1 MNNLELIFTD
11 VDDFCQAFL
20 PAWKNHLIE
29 TGERQR
35 IRPSKLSESE
45 IMTIVIAF
53 HRSGYRNFKTFYIKH
68 VSIYWRAYFPQLVS
82 YTRMLKLMQSILVPL
97 CSYMNHR
104 KAKPTGIAF
113 VDATKIQVCHQL
125 RIPRH
130 KVFSNSAA
138 RGKGTMGWFY
148 GFKLH
153 LIINDE
159 GGILAVKITA
169 GHVDDR
175 NPIAE
180 MTQDLWGD
188 LYGDKGYI
196 SKKLTE
202 ELADN
207 DINFVTGVR
216 KNMKAKVMK
225 VWDKLMLRKRFIIE
239 TVFDQLKNIS
249 QIEHSR
255 HRCCISFMVN
265 MMAGLIAYTF
275 QDKLPS
281 IKVTRLDKES
291 LIQI

>member
-1 MNNLELIFTD
+1 
-11 VDDFCQAFL
+11 
-20 PAWKNHLIE
+20 
-29 TGERQR
+29 
-35 IRPSKLSESE
+35 
-45 IMTIVIAF
+45 
-53 HRSGYRNFKTFYIKH
+53 
-68 VSIYWRAYFPQLVS
+68 
-82 YTRMLKLMQSILVPL
+82 
-97 CSYMNHR
+97 
-104 KAKPTGIAF
+104 
-113 VDATKIQVCHQL
+113 
-125 RIPRH
+125 
-130 KVFSNSAA
+130 
-138 RGKGTMGWFY
+138 MGWFY

-216 KNMKAKVMK
+216 KNMKTKVMK

>member
-1 MNNLELIFTD
+1 MMR
-11 VDDFCQAFL
+11 V
-20 PAWKNHLIE
+20 
-29 TGERQR
+29 
-35 IRPSKLSESE
+35 
-45 IMTIVIAF
+45 
-53 HRSGYRNFKTFYIKH
+53 
-68 VSIYWRAYFPQLVS
+68 
-82 YTRMLKLMQSILVPL
+82 
-97 CSYMNHR
+97 
-104 KAKPTGIAF
+104 
-113 VDATKIQVCHQL
+113 
-125 RIPRH
+125 
-130 KVFSNSAA
+130 
-138 RGKGTMGWFY
+138 
-148 GFKLH
+148 
-153 LIINDE
+153 
-159 GGILAVKITA
+159 GILAVKITA
-169 GHVDDR
+169 GNVDDR

-216 KNMKAKVMK
+216 KNMKTKVMK

>member
-1 MNNLELIFTD
+1 
-11 VDDFCQAFL
+11 
-20 PAWKNHLIE
+20 
-29 TGERQR
+29 
-35 IRPSKLSESE
+35 
-45 IMTIVIAF
+45 
-53 HRSGYRNFKTFYIKH
+53 
-68 VSIYWRAYFPQLVS
+68 
-82 YTRMLKLMQSILVPL
+82 
-97 CSYMNHR
+97 
-104 KAKPTGIAF
+104 
-113 VDATKIQVCHQL
+113 
-125 RIPRH
+125 
-130 KVFSNSAA
+130 
-138 RGKGTMGWFY
+138 
-148 GFKLH
+148 
-153 LIINDE
+153 
-159 GGILAVKITA
+159 
-169 GHVDDR
+169 
-175 NPIAE
+175 

-216 KNMKAKVMK
+216 KNMKTKVMK

-281 IKVTRLDKES
+281 IKVTRLDKET